1 MALPETLDPT
11 GWTAALL
18 GLFAVF
24 AAIGALRQ
32 PGIWRTLIDE
42 VAKSPTLQIL
52 SGFVELFF
60 GAAIYLVN
68 PWVPSDVLACVMKAM
83 GGLMMVEALA
93 VVGFSDIYFQ
103 LWLKNL
109 AAMHRCWAVFT
120 LLVGAVLGVAGFVHM
135 I

>member
-1 MALPETLDPT
+1 MADTFDPT

-32 PGIWRTLIDE
+32 PGNWRTMIDE
-42 VAKSPTLQIL
+42 IDGSPALQVIGGL
-52 SGFVELFF
+52 LELFL

-68 PWVPSDVLACVMKAM
+68 PWDPVDILSCIMKTV
-83 GGLMMVEALA
+83 GGLMMFEALA
-93 VVGFSDIYFQ
+93 IMAFSDIYFP

-109 AAMHRCWAVFT
+109 AAMHRGWALVT
-120 LLVGAVLGVAGFVHM
+120 LVLGAAMAIAGFARFA
-135 I
+135 